1 MEEGK
6 HFKTKA
12 DKAPKLERERH
23 KAAELIT

>member
-6 HFKTKA
+6 HFKTKV
-12 DKAPKLERERH
+12 DKAPELDRELH